1 MRPETAA
8 SAPAG
13 QTMAM
18 AFDDMPIRLERTR
31 HLSAVTDRD
40 DLTADLIEPYDFS
53 WDGSTTFAPWKLPDA
68 LPETF
73 GLGVIV
79 GASGSGKSTLLGGM
93 GKITPRPRWS
103 RSRSIASH
111 FDSAEDASSRLVAV
125 GLSSV
130 PVWCKP
136 YHVLSNGEKF
146 RADLARM
153 VRQGAHIDEFSSVVD
168 RSVAKAASLGLAQY
182 IRSERIHG
190 LVLATC
196 HRDVLSWLQ
205 PDWFIDTDAGELV
218 LNPRECL
225 QRPQMVVEV
234 HRSTLDAWDK
244 FVTHHYLRADIHRTA
259 RRWIATWDGAL
270 VGFAS
275 SLPFPHAVVK
285 KGYREHRT
293 VILPEY
299 QGLGLGVRLS
309 DHIAALHVAEGKRYF
324 SRTTHPRMGEYRER
338 STLWRPT
345 DKNRKRRHA
354 LGHNRQDLAHW
365 GADTTRVAYS
375 HEYIGPPTTAASFAI
390 EPLERLERAA

>member
-1 MRPETAA
+1 
-8 SAPAG
+8 
-13 QTMAM
+13 M
-18 AFDDMPIRLERTR
+18 AFDDMPIPLDRADTLAAETR
-31 HLSAVTDRD
+31 RD
-40 DLTADLIEPYDFS
+40 DLTAELIQPYDFT
-53 WDGSTTFAPWKLPDA
+53 WEGRTEFAPWA
-68 LPETF
+68 LPAEIPADF
-73 GLGVIV
+73 GIGVIV
-79 GASGSGKSTLLGGM
+79 GASGSGKSTLLRAM
-93 GKITPRPRWS
+93 GEITPPPDWS
-103 RSRSIASH
+103 EGESIASH
-111 FDSAEDASSRLVAV
+111 FTSAEDAAARLIAV

-146 RADLARM
+146 RADLARV
-153 VRQGAHIDEFSSVVD
+153 VRDGARIDEFSSVVD

-182 IRSERIHG
+182 ARAENIRG

-196 HRDVLSWLQ
+196 HRDVLPWLR

-218 LNPRECL
+218 PNPRECL
-225 QRPQMVVEV
+225 QRPEMVVEV

-244 FVTHHYLRADIHRTA
+244 FMGHHYLRADIHRTA
-259 RRWIATWDGAL
+259 RRWIATWDDAL
-270 VGFAS
+270 IGFAS

-309 DHIAALHVAEGKRYF
+309 DHVAALHVAEGKRYF

-338 STLWRPT
+338 SALWRPT
-345 DKNRKRRHA
+345 DKNRKRRHS

-365 GADTTRVAYS
+365 GADTARVAYS
-375 HEYIGPPTTAASFAI
+375 HEYVGPGTSDGGFVV
-390 EPLERLERAA
+390 EPIERLERAA

>member
-1 MRPETAA
+1 MAERRIAL
-8 SAPAG
+8 APAI
-13 QTMAM
+13 QTMRM
-18 AFDDMPIRLERTR
+18 AFDDVPIRLDRTGTV
-31 HLSAVTDRD
+31 SSTTERD
-40 DLTADLIEPYDFS
+40 DLTAELIGPYDFT
-53 WDGSTTFAPWKLPDA
+53 WDGSTEFAPWALPDEM
-68 LPETF
+68 PTDF

-79 GASGSGKSTLLGGM
+79 GASGSGKSTLLREM
-93 GKITPRPRWS
+93 GPVTAPPEWS
-103 RSRSIASH
+103 EGRSIASH
-111 FDSAEDASSRLVAV
+111 FESAEDATSRMIAV

-153 VRQGAHIDEFSSVVD
+153 VSDGAHIDEFSSVVD

-182 IRSERIHG
+182 VRAQGIRG

-196 HRDVLSWLQ
+196 HRDILPWLR

-218 LNPRECL
+218 LNPKECL
-225 QRPQMVVEV
+225 QRPEMVVEV
-234 HRSTLDAWDK
+234 HRSTLDSWDK
-244 FVTHHYLRADIHRTA
+244 FMGHHYLRADIHRTA

-270 VGFAS
+270 IGFAS

-338 STLWRPT
+338 SEWWRPT
-345 DKNRKRRHA
+345 DKNKKRRHA
-354 LGHNRQDLAHW
+354 LGHNRQDLSHW

-375 HEYIGPPTTAASFAI
+375 HEYVGPGATSAGFTV
-390 EPLERLERAA
+390 EPIERLERAA